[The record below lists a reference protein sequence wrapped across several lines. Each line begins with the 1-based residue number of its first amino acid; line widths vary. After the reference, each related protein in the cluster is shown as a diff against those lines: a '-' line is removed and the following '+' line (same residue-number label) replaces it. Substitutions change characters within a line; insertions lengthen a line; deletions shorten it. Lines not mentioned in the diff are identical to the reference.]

1 MKDVRD
7 DAKGKRERTERKP
20 ESELL
25 RRQRVLREHLEAL
38 ARRSP
43 EERFADL
50 EARAVSAVRALGDE
64 LRRRRSEEDAA
75 GFSFYRESDS
85 LEGQAFRKLF
95 EAFTGEPL
103 GASDVGLVDAV
114 KRSAAAAQAVA
125 RFWEERRVPAAERD
139 LFAPQ
144 RLAEV
149 LREIPDAPWAP
160 EVAFALDL
168 WRHPDADG
176 PEIVLVPRADGALA
190 VLNIGSRATTFGEWL
205 GLSKGGRANR
215 GHVIAPSSG
224 DARDNER
231 RSIAEALAAVVLR
244 KCVGSASPG
253 WRSGEARAAFLES
266 FRDGLQRGPNLRR
279 FRKETGLTVKAG
291 AFRMALSRA
300 VAAVVPEVESVTSR
314 VSSHVTDGGPD
325 STREGSTLRNG
336 ARGCPVAAGHLPSP
350 GTGGGPDSPREG
362 STPKGGTKSDNLPD
376 HERSRRTSPR
386 RTSDAAPV
394 AVSGNRPEVRETEP
408 RSVPVRRSRPRG
420 VHAGEDVLLDRGGNR
435 QPRDRRGG
443 RVRKPP

>member
-1 MKDVRD
+1 MKDARD
-7 DAKGKRERTERKP
+7 EGKPQRTGPAEEP
-20 ESELL
+20 EADLE
-25 RRQRVLREHLEAL
+25 RRQRILREHLAAL
-38 ARRSP
+38 ARRTP
-43 EERFADL
+43 EERFADI

-95 EAFTGEPL
+95 EALTGEPL

-114 KRSAAAAQAVA
+114 KRSAAAAQAVE

-168 WRHPDADG
+168 WRHPGSDG
-176 PEIVLVPRADGALA
+176 PEIVVLPRADGALA
-190 VLNIGSRATTFGEWL
+190 VLNIGSRPTSFGEWL
-205 GLSKGGRANR
+205 GLTKRNAERGGTGSRAKR
-215 GHVIAPSSG
+215 GRPIAPSSG

-231 RSIAEALAAVVLR
+231 RTIAEALAAPVLR
-244 KCVGSASPG
+244 KRVGSASRL
-253 WRSGEARAAFLES
+253 WRSGEACALYLES
-266 FRDGLQRGPNLRR
+266 FRDGLQRGPNLSR
-279 FRKETGLTVKAG
+279 FLKETGLDVKAG
-291 AFRMALSRA
+291 TFRQALRRA
-300 VAAVVPEVESVTSR
+300 MAAVSPKGGSVTSCG
-314 VSSHVTDGGPD
+314 SSHVTDGGPD
-325 STREGSTLRNG
+325 SR
-336 ARGCPVAAGHLPSP
+336 RGTTEEDFKHDRIPH
-350 GTGGGPDSPREG
+350 D
-362 STPKGGTKSDNLPD
+362 
-376 HERSRRTSPR
+376 ERSGR
-386 RTSDAAPV
+386 AAPHDSAGDSSASLQGVRTEVYEAEPLEMPVLGSRGRVV
-394 AVSGNRPEVRETEP
+394 AP
-408 RSVPVRRSRPRG
+408 R
-420 VHAGEDVLLDRGGNR
+420 ADVLLDRGGDR

>member
-7 DAKGKRERTERKP
+7 GPKAKRERPGQTA

-25 RRQRVLREHLEAL
+25 RRQRVLREHLEVL
-38 ARRSP
+38 ARRTP

-50 EARAVSAVRALGDE
+50 EARAVSAVRALGDD

-75 GFSFYRESDS
+75 GFSFYRESVS
-85 LEGQAFRKLF
+85 LEGRAFGKLF

-176 PEIVLVPRADGALA
+176 PEIVLFPRADGGLA

-205 GLSKGGRANR
+205 GLTKRNAERGGTGSRALR
-215 GHVIAPSSG
+215 GRTIAPSSG

-231 RSIAEALAAVVLR
+231 RTIAEALAAPVLR
-244 KCVGSASPG
+244 KRVGSASRL
-253 WRSGEARAAFLES
+253 WRSGEACALYLKS
-266 FRDGLQRGPNLRR
+266 FRDGLQRGPNLSR
-279 FRKETGLTVKAG
+279 FLKETGLDVKAG
-291 AFRMALSRA
+291 TFRQALRRA
-300 VAAVVPEVESVTSR
+300 MAAVSPEVGSVTSGGA
-314 VSSHVTDGGPD
+314 SHV
-325 STREGSTLRNG
+325 
-336 ARGCPVAAGHLPSP
+336 
-350 GTGGGPDSPREG
+350 TGGGPDSRR
-362 STPKGGTKSDNLPD
+362 GTTEEDFKHDRIPHD
-376 HERSRRTSPR
+376 ERSGR
-386 RTSDAAPV
+386 AAPHDSAGHSPAPLQGVWAEVHEAEPLEMPVLGSRGRVV
-394 AVSGNRPEVRETEP
+394 AP
-408 RSVPVRRSRPRG
+408 R
-420 VHAGEDVLLDRGGNR
+420 ADVLLDRGGNR